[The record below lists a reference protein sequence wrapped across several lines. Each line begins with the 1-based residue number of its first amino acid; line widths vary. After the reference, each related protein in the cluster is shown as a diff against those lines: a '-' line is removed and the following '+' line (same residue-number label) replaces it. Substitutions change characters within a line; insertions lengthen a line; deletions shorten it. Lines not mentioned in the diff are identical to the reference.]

1 MDWSG
6 FGECDHKVE
15 SKIGDAALSVHLQTQ
30 RLINSWLPRS
40 PEFGTTVTRDHMVLR
55 SGPGPG
61 DPVCR
66 RFTDSIAVGRV
77 SQPG

>member
-1 MDWSG
+1 MGTALYQSGADTVAATGSHLGEPLIMDL
-6 FGECDHKVE
+6 
-15 SKIGDAALSVHLQTQ
+15 IVHLSKDSFSSMQA
-30 RLINSWLPRS
+30 SESSSS
-40 PEFGTTVTRDHMVLR
+40 PTLLR